1 MSSSTVH
8 HHDHDSHQVP
18 TQQSPRYPAN
28 SETATLDLLELRQTK
43 LEKMDEKRK
52 TARGY
57 LLQHKKDLIES
68 HKRLRSA
75 ETRLRNA
82 AQKSENAEQKIKACE
97 DRIEALKPSETSGFI
112 RGMKNKPRLLAEN
125 KALDYLKRGLHELRE
140 ERDVA
145 QAAVDRA
152 KHTLDLT
159 EATDPG
165 GIYAIAQTL
174 RAMVPYKPGGD
185 HARFHDEY
193 VEQNKLLRRLCTKL
207 DDVMGSEGFGP
218 ASGLPDPIPWRSG
231 CSSRTTL

>member
-8 HHDHDSHQVP
+8 HHDHGSHHIP
-18 TQQSPRYPAN
+18 TQQTPGYPAN

-57 LLQHKKDLIES
+57 LIQHKKDLIES
-68 HKRLRSA
+68 QNGLRSA

-82 AQKSENAEQKIKACE
+82 AQKSEEAEQKIKACE

-112 RGMKNKPRLLAEN
+112 RGLKNKSRLLAEN
-125 KALDYLKRGLHELRE
+125 KALNDLKRGLHELRE
-140 ERDVA
+140 ERNVA

-165 GIYAIAQTL
+165 GIYAIAQKL
-174 RAMVPYKPGGD
+174 RAMVPYKPGGN
-185 HARFHDEY
+185 HAMFHNEY
-193 VEQNKLLRRLCTKL
+193 VEQNKLLRRLCTKF
-207 DDVMGSEGFGP
+207 DDVLGSEGFGQ
-218 ASGLPDPIPWRSG
+218 ASGLPHPIQWGSG